1 MPAPMPLLATFLA
14 AAGPSALGARL
25 LRTPDGVAPDGQK
38 VTYDKEAFGKDWGS
52 EWDRGNFPSYEK
64 THRKT
69 YYDPKDYEDSQSDG
83 KPSAGLTGPH
93 VGAYLSTPLPQEA
106 ALVERSASKPE
117 EAAAPAPGAVKYDDK
132 AFKDAWGS
140 EWKNGDFPSYRIT
153 NEKAKK
159 FMDSQSDGKPSP
171 GLTGSKV
178 GAYLPMPLPQDFPKS
193 KPGAEVRHPAAMMQK
208 DSPEKHPETKS
219 EEAKERPAKEAE
231 REAEEPAG
239 VETPPGKIAID
250 HEAFKDS
257 WGKEWRN
264 GNYPSY
270 RITNKKAKKFMD
282 SQSDGLPSPGL
293 TGRQVG
299 AYLPQPLPQDFPAM
313 K

>member
-83 KPSAGLTGPH
+83 KPSAGLTGPN
-93 VGAYLSTPLPQEA
+93 VGAYLSTPLPQA
-106 ALVERSASKPE
+106 ALVERGAGGPE

-140 EWKNGDFPSYRIT
+140 EWKNGNFPSYRIT

-178 GAYLPMPLPQDFPKS
+178 GAYLPMPLPQDFPKA
-193 KPGAEVRHPAAMMQK
+193 KPAAEVRHPLAMTQK
-208 DSPEKHPETKS
+208 DSPEEHPEKKS
-219 EEAKERPAKEAE
+219 
-231 REAEEPAG
+231 EEPAG
-239 VETPPGKIAID
+239 GEERPLPPGKIAID
-250 HEAFKDS
+250 HEAFKES
-257 WGKEWRN
+257 WGKEWKN

-270 RITNKKAKKFMD
+270 RITNEKAKKFMD
-282 SQSDGLPSPGL
+282 SQSDGKPSPGL
-293 TGRQVG
+293 TGSKVG
-299 AYLPQPLPQDFPAM
+299 AYLPHPLPQDFP
-313 K
+313 KTK